1 MRQKSRPTNMHRL
14 ERPACFKP
22 QPPEGGGSD
31 DCEHQAKHGCQA
43 KQARRGK
50 MKGCTKAMLA
60 NMNFRSHVN
69 FKLCHLG
76 LHNMMAELL
85 S

>member
-1 MRQKSRPTNMHRL
+1 
-14 ERPACFKP
+14 
-22 QPPEGGGSD
+22 
-31 DCEHQAKHGCQA
+31 
-43 KQARRGK
+43 